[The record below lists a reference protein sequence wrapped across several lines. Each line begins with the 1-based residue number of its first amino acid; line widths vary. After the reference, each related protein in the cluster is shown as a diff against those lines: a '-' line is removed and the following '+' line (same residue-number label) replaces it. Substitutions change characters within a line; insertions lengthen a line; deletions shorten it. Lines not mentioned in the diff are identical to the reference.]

1 MKKSLLLAAVPFL
14 AAGLL
19 VAQSEQPP
27 ASSTDTETG
36 ERTQAT
42 APRQAE
48 DRDWGWSGLFG
59 LAGLAG
65 LRRRQPVEIIRTE
78 ESIRD
83 REVGGIRRAS

>member
-1 MKKSLLLAAVPFL
+1 LKKLVSLAAVPFL

-19 VAQSEQPP
+19 VAQSQQPP

-36 ERTQAT
+36 ERTQTT

-48 DRDWGWSGLFG
+48 ERDWGWIGLLG

-65 LRRRQPVEIIRTE
+65 LRRRNVAVVRTE
-78 ESIRD
+78 ERFRD
-83 REVGGIRRAS
+83 REAGGIRRAG